1 MTNPLVTIITPCYN
15 GEAFLDKYFASILA
29 QTYDR
34 LELIF
39 VNDGS
44 TDRTE
49 EIAQSYRQALED
61 RGIVFKYLYQPN
73 GGQAKAMNTGFRE
86 MTGKYLVWPD
96 SDDLLSPDS
105 IEKRAAFLDAHP
117 EYGFVRSN
125 GDFFSFETGKRTG
138 PLSYLDNSFH
148 EDIFLDLILE
158 ETYCACGCYMV
169 RTELLR
175 EIYPDL
181 TIYETPVGQNWQ
193 ILIPIAGRSKCG
205 YIDEELYHV
214 AVRTNSHSRQSRT
227 LQEEVDRRMGLKK
240 VLEMGI
246 ALSGRTDRDYQK
258 IVDLKYQRILMRIYL
273 NAGAAEEAE
282 ACYRTLKQEGALIAA
297 DHLRYLEVLHPVRYR
312 FFLCRELG
320 RRAVR
325 KGIRLLTGK

>member
-29 QTYDR
+29 QTYNP

-49 EIAQSYRQALED
+49 EVALSYRQALED

-73 GGQAKAMNTGFRE
+73 GGQAKALNTGFRE
-86 MTGKYLVWPD
+86 MTGEYLVWPD

-117 EYGFVRSN
+117 DYGFVRSN
-125 GDFFSFETGKRTG
+125 GDFFSFETGKRTA
-138 PLSYLDNSFH
+138 PLTYLDNSCH

-158 ETYCACGCYMV
+158 ETYCACGCYMI
-169 RTELLR
+169 RTELLQ

-181 TIYETPVGQNWQ
+181 TIYETSVGQNWQ
-193 ILIPIAGRSKCG
+193 ILIPMAGRWKCG
-205 YIDEELYHV
+205 YIDEALYHI
-214 AVRTNSHSRQSRT
+214 AVRENSHSRLPRSLR
-227 LQEEVDRRMGLKK
+227 EEVERRMGLKE

-246 ALSGRTDRDYQK
+246 VLSGRRDRDYQK
-258 IVDLKYQRILMRIYL
+258 IVDMKYQRILMHIYL
-273 NAGAAEEAE
+273 NAGAAAEAE
-282 ACYRTLKQEGALIAA
+282 ACYRTLKQEGALFAA
-297 DHLRYLEVLHPVRYR
+297 DRRRYLEVLHPVQYR
-312 FFLCRELG
+312 FLLYRELG
-320 RRAVR
+320 IRAVR